1 MFEHNLTIDFDL
13 GTNTVTDCLP
23 MDTFDVSSLKKETPE
38 GPEMDVAPGDE
49 ELDARAQEL
58 SAIEDFIAQN
68 GVSVPTAEDFKPKK
82 QSWRGRNIKKKNGQ
96 YKTFSNTMGLYKED
110 SKNISDYQPVS
121 TERRGRPRK
130 SYTKTMTF
138 VIHDWVLSPTWEGAL
153 WKRAGRGRA
162 KTGEFRKT
170 FDIHHTHLDTISAGG
185 RYWTGEELI
194 AMGVE

>member
-1 MFEHNLTIDFDL
+1 MYEHNLTIDFDL

-23 MDTFDVSSLKKETPE
+23 MDTFDVSSLKKETPN

-68 GVSVPTAEDFKPKK
+68 GVSVPTVEDFKPKK
-82 QSWRGRNIKKKNGQ
+82 QSWRGKKSK
-96 YKTFSNTMGLYKED
+96 KTDVQVAS
-110 SKNISDYQPVS
+110 
-121 TERRGRPRK
+121 ERRGRPRK
-130 SYTKTMTF
+130 SYTKSMTF

-170 FDIHHTHLDTISAGG
+170 FDIHHTHLDTIAAGA
-185 RYWTGEELI
+185 RYWTGEELL

>member
-1 MFEHNLTIDFDL
+1 MPSPHSENGENENMFEHNLTIDFDL

-58 SAIEDFIAQN
+58 EAIEDFIAQN

-82 QSWRGRNIKKKNGQ
+82 QSWRGKKSKKTDGQ
-96 YKTFSNTMGLYKED
+96 VAS
-110 SKNISDYQPVS
+110 
-121 TERRGRPRK
+121 ERRGRPRK
-130 SYTKTMTF
+130 SYTKSMTF
-138 VIHDWVLSPTWEGAL
+138 VIQDWVLSPTWEGAL

-170 FDIHHTHLDTISAGG
+170 FDIHHTHLDTIAAGA
-185 RYWTGEELI
+185 RYWTGEELL

>member
-58 SAIEDFIAQN
+58 EAIEDFIAQN

-82 QSWRGRNIKKKNGQ
+82 QSWRGKKSKKTDGQ
-96 YKTFSNTMGLYKED
+96 VAS
-110 SKNISDYQPVS
+110 
-121 TERRGRPRK
+121 ERRGRPRK
-130 SYTKTMTF
+130 SYTKSMTF
-138 VIHDWVLSPTWEGAL
+138 VMLDANTFM
-153 WKRAGRGRA
+153 RAGRGRG
-162 KTGEFRKT
+162 KVGEVRKS
-170 FDIHHTHLDTISAGG
+170 FEIHHTHIDTVSVGT
-185 RYWTGEELI
+185 WTGEELI